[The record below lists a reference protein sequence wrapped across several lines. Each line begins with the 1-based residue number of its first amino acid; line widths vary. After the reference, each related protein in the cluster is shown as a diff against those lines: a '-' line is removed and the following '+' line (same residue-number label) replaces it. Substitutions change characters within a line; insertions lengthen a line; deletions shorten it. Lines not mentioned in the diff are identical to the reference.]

1 MRAVDEFD
9 ESEPARAAGLPID
22 RQHDLRWR
30 RHGAEVG
37 AQVGFCSAVG
47 KITDEQTDGQS
58 TLSYVMEQGRE
69 ARDGGRTHA
78 SSRFLS
84 EKPYPN
90 SGHPASGGY
99 GKA

>member
-9 ESEPARAAGLPID
+9 ESEPAGAAGLPID

-37 AQVGFCSAVG
+37 AQIGFCGAVG

-58 TLSYVMEQGRE
+58 TLSYVVEDKAGKRGMEGAHTQAAGF
-69 ARDGGRTHA
+69 
-78 SSRFLS
+78 SRKNLT
-84 EKPYPN
+84 
-90 SGHPASGGY
+90 
-99 GKA
+99 